1 MGSCSFVLLASTE
14 RQPLFDEVLEG
25 ISCYRVASVLEAVKQ
40 CVSDPPAAVLM
51 DLASTLHSGVSETA
65 PLYDL
70 GIDLPILR
78 CTGGSGAPLVAMC
91 QAPFK
96 REPLSKALTEIGSGD
111 ASWKHPVNMRK
122 FVRINQNARVWFRKQ
137 GAEGWRRA
145 NCQSMSVSGLFLL
158 TLDPEPVGAEI
169 ELRILDTGSDEVAI
183 SGSVIWNHKWED
195 GPHIPGSGV
204 NFDRTTVPETFRDF
218 LANSF
223 FTRRRS

>member
-1 MGSCSFVLLASTE
+1 MGACSFLLLASAE

-25 ISCYRVASVLEAVKQ
+25 YACHRVASVLEAVKQ
-40 CVSDPPAAVLM
+40 CISDPPAAVLM

-78 CTGGSGAPLVAMC
+78 CTGGNGAPWVAMC

-96 REPLSKALTEIGSGD
+96 RDPLSKALTEICAGD

-122 FVRINQNARVWFRKQ
+122 FVRINQNARIWFRRQ
-137 GAEGWRRA
+137 GSPEWRRA
-145 NCQSMSVSGLFLL
+145 NCQSMSVSGLFLM
-158 TLDPEPVGAEI
+158 TLDPEPVGTEI
-169 ELRILDTGSDEVAI
+169 DLRILDTGVNEVAA
-183 SGSVIWNHKWED
+183 SGTVIWNHKWED
-195 GPHIPGSGV
+195 GSHTPGSGV
-204 NFDRTTVPETFRDF
+204 NFDRSTVPESFRDF

-223 FTRRRS
+223 FSRRRS

>member
-1 MGSCSFVLLASTE
+1 MGSCTFLLLASAE
-14 RQPLFDEVLEG
+14 RQPLFDDVLEG
-25 ISCYRVASVLEAVKQ
+25 VVCHRVTSVLDAVKQ

-51 DLASTLHSGVSETA
+51 DLASTLHAGVSETA

-78 CTGGSGAPLVAMC
+78 CTGGGGAPWVAMC

-96 REPLSKALTEIGSGD
+96 REPLSKALAEICAGD
-111 ASWKHPVNMRK
+111 ISWKHPVNMRK
-122 FVRINQNARVWFRKQ
+122 FVRINQNARVWFRRQ
-137 GAEGWRRA
+137 GTEEWRRG

-158 TLDPEPVGAEI
+158 TLDPEPVGTEI
-169 ELRILDTGSDEVAI
+169 ELRILDTAIEEVAI
-183 SGSVIWNHKWED
+183 SGAVIWNHKWED

-204 NFDRTTVPETFRDF
+204 NFDRSTVPESFRDY

-223 FTRRRS
+223 FSRRRP